1 MTELTRTASEMF
13 VNTARFLDAYHAV
26 MQPLCTEAKLP
37 PAALDIILY
46 LANNPSYN
54 TAKDICRMRGH
65 KPGIVS
71 VHVERLVNDGLLE
84 RREMPGD
91 RRQTRLICTEQAQ
104 ALIERG
110 RQVQWQFGRRLLE
123 GIPEEDLPKVFERFY
138 RVDKARSR
146 AAGGTGLGLS
156 IVQDTVKKRGGTVS
170 AANRAGGGAVFTI
183 RWPEAEGGD
192 RS

>member
-1 MTELTRTASEMF
+1 MMPKEPMRGATFFSHANKMTK
-13 VNTARFLDAYHAV
+13 AYHV
-26 MQPLCTEAKLP
+26 MLTPLCKEAGLP
-37 PAALDIILY
+37 PLALDILLF
-46 LANNPSYN
+46 LANNPEHN

-71 VHVERLVNDGLLE
+71 E

-123 GIPEEDLPKVFERFY
+123 GIPEEDLATMRRCLERM
-138 RVDKARSR
+138 DGNLNGICKE
-146 AAGGTGLGLS
+146 
-156 IVQDTVKKRGGTVS
+156 KR
-170 AANRAGGGAVFTI
+170 
-183 RWPEAEGGD
+183 
-192 RS
+192 

>member
-91 RRQTRLICTEQAQ
+91 RRQTRLICTERAQ
-104 ALIERG
+104 DIITRG
-110 RQVQWQFGRRLLE
+110 REIQWKFGLRLME
-123 GIPEEDLPKVFERFY
+123 GISKEDHEIMRRCFERI
-138 RVDKARSR
+138 DINLDEICK
-146 AAGGTGLGLS
+146 GG
-156 IVQDTVKKRGGTVS
+156 R
-170 AANRAGGGAVFTI
+170 
-183 RWPEAEGGD
+183 
-192 RS
+192 

>member
-37 PAALDIILY
+37 PVALDIILY

-91 RRQTRLICTEQAQ
+91 RRQTRLVCTEQAQ

-123 GIPEEDLPKVFERFY
+123 GIPEEDLATMRRCLERM
-138 RVDKARSR
+138 DGNLNGICKE
-146 AAGGTGLGLS
+146 
-156 IVQDTVKKRGGTVS
+156 KR
-170 AANRAGGGAVFTI
+170 
-183 RWPEAEGGD
+183 
-192 RS
+192 

>member
-1 MTELTRTASEMF
+1 MRSERNRYDAEGTDARGNVF
-13 VNTARFLDAYHAV
+13 QPRQQDDKGLSRYVNSVVQGGRPA
-26 MQPLCTEAKLP
+26 PL
-37 PAALDIILY
+37 ALDILLF
-46 LANNPSYN
+46 LANNPEHN

-84 RREMPGD
+84 RQEMPGD

-123 GIPEEDLPKVFERFY
+123 GIPEEDLATMRRCLERM
-138 RVDKARSR
+138 DGNLNGICKE
-146 AAGGTGLGLS
+146 
-156 IVQDTVKKRGGTVS
+156 KR
-170 AANRAGGGAVFTI
+170 
-183 RWPEAEGGD
+183 
-192 RS
+192 